1 MSAQPAAES
10 PKKERTFLYTVAR
23 ILSFLGGHTIFPVK
37 YHDTEN
43 YALKAPYIVI
53 ANHQSWMDPL
63 IVAKPCK
70 DYEIRFVGKKELNK
84 GKIATKLLSG
94 LHMIT
99 VDRHNTD
106 LAAMRQCTKVLKEG
120 KVLGIFPEGT
130 RHLKE
135 LMETVETGSAVL
147 ALRAQVPLVPVYV
160 KHPPRFLRMNHV
172 YVGKPMDISDLCA
185 QGFDAQTVEQL
196 TNRIQSTFRRMRDD
210 SEKKS

>member
-1 MSAQPAAES
+1 MSDSAAKQE
-10 PKKERTFLYTVAR
+10 KERTFVESLAR
-23 ILSFLGGHTIFPVK
+23 VFSWLGGHTIFPVK
-37 YHDTEN
+37 YHDQEN
-43 YALKAPYIVI
+43 FALEAPYIVI

-70 DYEIRFVGKKELNK
+70 QYEIRFVGKKELNK
-84 GKIATKLLSG
+84 GKIVTNVLSK

-130 RHLKE
+130 RHHDV

-147 ALRAQVPLVPVYV
+147 ALRARVPLLPVYV
-160 KHPPRFLRMNHV
+160 RYKPRFLRMNHV
-172 YVGKPMDISDLCA
+172 YVGKPMDITDLCA

-196 TNRIQSTFRRMRDD
+196 TQRIRTVFRQMQSD
-210 SEKKS
+210 SEKK